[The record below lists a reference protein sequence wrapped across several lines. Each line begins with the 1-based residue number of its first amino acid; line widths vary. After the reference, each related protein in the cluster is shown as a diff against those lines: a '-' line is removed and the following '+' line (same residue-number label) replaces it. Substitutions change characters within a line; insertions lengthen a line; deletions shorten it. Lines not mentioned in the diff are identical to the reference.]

1 MEGFADDYQGLT
13 IKEEAQCFCQSRFK
27 AKSRV

>member
-13 IKEEAQCFCQSRFK
+13 IKEEAQCSCQSRFK
-27 AKSRV
+27 AKSMV

>member
-13 IKEEAQCFCQSRFK
+13 IKEEAQCFCRNRFK
-27 AKSRV
+27 ARARV